1 VIGVVAVVDTVP
13 ARGPLGEESAVAVA
27 GGAVVQ
33 AAHHIVAAE
42 EVEGSCALV
51 ATREGEVGSFRL
63 AVGRS
68 IVAVVVVVVVAGIG
82 LRGVS

>member
-13 ARGPLGEESAVAVA
+13 ARGHLEEESAVAVAVA

-51 ATREGEVGSFRL
+51 ATREVEVGSFRL

-68 IVAVVVVVVVAGIG
+68 IVAVAVVAGIG